1 MRAFNTYV
9 RPLLEYAS
17 PVWSPQYN
25 YLVDKVESVQRR
37 FTKRLPGYN
46 TLDYPTRLI
55 SLEQCSLEK
64 RRIVHDLVLAYKIVF
79 RLVDVQTSLFFTLR
93 NDAAPTRG
101 NPYKV

>member
-25 YLVDKVESVQRR
+25 YLVHKVESVQRR
-37 FTKRLPGYN
+37 FTKRLPGYS
-46 TLDYPTRLI
+46 TLDYPKRLK

-64 RRIVHDLVLAYKIVF
+64 RRIVHDLVL
-79 RLVDVQTSLFFTLR
+79 T
-93 NDAAPTRG
+93 
-101 NPYKV
+101 